1 MINKIMDIEKQEIGN
16 IIRNNNQV
24 ILKLDLII
32 SELRKEKMQ
41 KLENKMQEMF
51 EKW

>member
-32 SELRKEKMQ
+32 SEIKRE
-41 KLENKMQEMF
+41 KLEKIVKKLGDDF
-51 EKW
+51 